1 MEFQLMVGALAATV
15 APIQEE
21 VEIEQS
27 VGWWRQS
34 RKGGKIYT
42 PHYTGPFLDKL
53 AIVPGAGKTIN
64 TWDPAARPLIVNRTR
79 FQ

>member
-1 MEFQLMVGALAATV
+1 MVGMLAASV

-34 RKGGKIYT
+34 RKGGKIYILYRAL
-42 PHYTGPFLDKL
+42 PGYR

-64 TWDPAARPLIVNRTR
+64 TWDPAAAPPLIVNRTR